1 MPEAW
6 GRGLLRL
13 LLCLAPLAAQVH
25 AAEPLHLEQAQMMSV
40 PAADDAVPQVA
51 QPQDMPGRWQA
62 VTLPYAFPPL
72 ALGTQSTQL
81 AEDASV
87 VTWYR
92 VKLPVLAPSAER
104 RYLYLPRWKCNGHI
118 AVYADQRLLLQ
129 SNADQFWNG
138 WNTPLWI
145 PLNETAGVVSPV
157 TIYLR
162 IEHPSDAGGGISTL
176 WLGERA
182 QLSWRYHLRY
192 WLQVRLPFMCSIAFL
207 TAGVFSLLLWLRKRS
222 ETLHLLFFLMALASI
237 VRTVIYLIGNNPLL
251 MSWEW
256 SQWWSINALLW
267 LITVVHFFL
276 NQLHLRPSP
285 RSNRGLLIL
294 VLALALLTLPL
305 FAQLP
310 DRQLPLSLAHIAVFL
325 TGIVVGLAGFRRSQR
340 AQSKEGMLLGA
351 WCLMIVLFELN
362 DSLRQD
368 NHLHMEGAYL
378 GPYANLVAFLIFLFT
393 MVRRYT
399 AAINAVL
406 QLNASLAQRLAQ
418 REAELQVVHAAQREA
433 AHRQTLVTERQRM
446 MQDMHDGMG
455 SSLRSALLA
464 VEAGRMAAPMVADV
478 LKDCIDDLK
487 LAIDA
492 MEPVEADLLL
502 LLATLRFRLGP
513 RLEGAGIA
521 LRWEVENVPDLD
533 WLDPRNA
540 LHILRILQEVFT
552 NIIKHTRA
560 TEIRVTTAVLGDV
573 VEVALTDN
581 GQGFDVAKGLSSPGK
596 GLNNQLRRAQA
607 IGAEIHWDSSPTGVC
622 VRLRLPIHR

>member
-13 LLCLAPLAAQVH
+13 LLCLAPLVAQVH
-25 AAEPLHLEQAQMMSV
+25 AAEPLHLEQAEMMSV

-51 QPQDMPGRWQA
+51 QPQDMPGSWQA
-62 VTLPYAFPPL
+62 VTLPYAFAPQ
-72 ALGTQSTQL
+72 AVGTRFSQL

-92 VKLPVLAPSAER
+92 VKLPVLGPSTEP
-104 RYLYLPRWKCNGHI
+104 RYLYLPRWQCNGHI

-145 PLNETAGVVSPV
+145 PLNETAGVISPV

-162 IEHPSDAGGGISTL
+162 IEHPADSGGGISTL
-176 WLGERA
+176 WLGKRT

-192 WLQVRLPFMCSIAFL
+192 WLQVRLPFLCSIAFL

-222 ETLHLLFFLMALASI
+222 ESLHLLFFLMALISI
-237 VRTVIYLIGNNPLL
+237 VRTLIYLIGNNPLL

-285 RSNRGLLIL
+285 GRNRSLLVGLL
-294 VLALALLTLPL
+294 ALGFLTLPL

-310 DRQLPLSLAHIAVFL
+310 DRHLPLSLAHIAVFL
-325 TGIVVGLAGFRRSQR
+325 TGTLVGFAGLRRSQQ
-340 AQSKEGMLLGA
+340 AQSTEGMLLGT

-393 MVRRYT
+393 MVRRFT

-406 QLNASLAQRLAQ
+406 QLNASLAHRLAE
-418 REAELQVVHAAQREA
+418 REAELQVVYAAQREA

-464 VEAGRMAAPMVADV
+464 VEAGRMATP
-478 LKDCIDDLK
+478 K
-487 LAIDA
+487 LW
-492 MEPVEADLLL
+492 MCSK
-502 LLATLRFRLGP
+502 T
-513 RLEGAGIA
+513 
-521 LRWEVENVPDLD
+521 
-533 WLDPRNA
+533 
-540 LHILRILQEVFT
+540 
-552 NIIKHTRA
+552 
-560 TEIRVTTAVLGDV
+560 
-573 VEVALTDN
+573 ALT
-581 GQGFDVAKGLSSPGK
+581 
-596 GLNNQLRRAQA
+596 
-607 IGAEIHWDSSPTGVC
+607 T
-622 VRLRLPIHR
+622 